1 MSEDGSQRAEGKTF
15 EGKIRVA
22 ARVIDF
28 LSSGLYQSPGSCL
41 KELINNSY
49 DADATTV
56 VVSVKPDADFV
67 AIEDDGEGM
76 TRDQFVRHFSNVAE
90 SHKRDGGEFTASGR
104 RQIIGKIG
112 IGFIA
117 ANELCDEMEIYSTC
131 KDSTDLLHVII
142 DFGEI
147 RNRPFM
153 DRKSANGAV
162 EKGDYRGAILESE
175 PEEHYTKI
183 YLKRLRESAREALV
197 SPSPE
202 LAGMP
207 IHTLYGKKPD
217 SARNEIASLKSFSEL
232 DHYSQTRTAVALNVP
247 VPYPDNWAP
256 SQYAGRLEPF
266 TRRAEALD
274 FTVLYDGVRLEKPIV
289 LTENGEDSILRVMEY
304 EGEHIRVHGY
314 LFARHGVLRPVEL
327 NGVLVRIREAAVG
340 EHDRSLLGYP
350 NSVSQLFQNW
360 LSGEL
365 YVDGLEDALNIDRRT
380 LREVEPPYVELRA
393 WFKKEL
399 VSFLKEIH
407 DKLYTTRSR
416 ERGATRARAQID
428 EVQAISSRVRKQI
441 GEGAADAISET
452 LAPRRPRT
460 SARKDG
466 SRGQSTPT
474 TAELEGDKGLALLL
488 SDPQALRR
496 LNRRYSIAEVLELVV
511 QVATEVLPADQ
522 ASRFITEFARRLRG

>member
-153 DRKSANGAV
+153 DRKSERCRREG
-162 EKGDYRGAILESE
+162 GLPRG
-175 PEEHYTKI
+175 
-183 YLKRLRESAREALV
+183 
-197 SPSPE
+197 
-202 LAGMP
+202 
-207 IHTLYGKKPD
+207 
-217 SARNEIASLKSFSEL
+217 NF
-232 DHYSQTRTAVALNVP
+232 
-247 VPYPDNWAP
+247 
-256 SQYAGRLEPF
+256 
-266 TRRAEALD
+266 
-274 FTVLYDGVRLEKPIV
+274 
-289 LTENGEDSILRVMEY
+289 GE
-304 EGEHIRVHGY
+304 
-314 LFARHGVLRPVEL
+314 
-327 NGVLVRIREAAVG
+327 
-340 EHDRSLLGYP
+340 
-350 NSVSQLFQNW
+350 
-360 LSGEL
+360 
-365 YVDGLEDALNIDRRT
+365 
-380 LREVEPPYVELRA
+380 
-393 WFKKEL
+393 
-399 VSFLKEIH
+399 
-407 DKLYTTRSR
+407 
-416 ERGATRARAQID
+416 
-428 EVQAISSRVRKQI
+428 
-441 GEGAADAISET
+441 
-452 LAPRRPRT
+452 
-460 SARKDG
+460 
-466 SRGQSTPT
+466 
-474 TAELEGDKGLALLL
+474 
-488 SDPQALRR
+488 
-496 LNRRYSIAEVLELVV
+496 
-511 QVATEVLPADQ
+511 
-522 ASRFITEFARRLRG
+522 